1 MANASGTTFDHKLTL
16 ADEVLLNWFMDGS
29 HHAA

>member
-1 MANASGTTFDHKLTL
+1 MANASGTFDHKLTL